1 MVFAW
6 LCYLES
12 LTDRNFSIGVEAI
25 AHVASP
31 TFPDTDD
38 PLRDIIQKAINGTL
52 SVLHSAA
59 KYGKN
64 VKHIVVTSSV
74 VSVISSSNPAEYVH
88 TDKDWNDQAIIAVK
102 RCIENGQPVPH
113 MMAYGAS
120 KAVAERA
127 IWKFKKENKPH
138 FKISTILPSVVF
150 GPLLPPPTEISDI
163 QQTTSKFAIDYYTGE
178 NQDASFVFGSGNWVS
193 VKDVAEAHVKA
204 AEGGAA
210 TDGKR
215 YILSNGA
222 YSFQEVIDIFRK
234 HHPERNNI
242 IVEGIPG
249 NYAAPTRTID
259 GSKAAKELGII
270 YQDLESTMVDTVDS
284 LKNVYPN

>member
-1 MVFAW
+1 M
-6 LCYLES
+6 
-12 LTDRNFSIGVEAI
+12 
-25 AHVASP
+25 
-31 TFPDTDD
+31 
-38 PLRDIIQKAINGTL
+38 
-52 SVLHSAA
+52 
-59 KYGKN
+59 
-64 VKHIVVTSSV
+64 TSSV

-120 KAVAERA
+120 KAEAERA

-242 IVEGIPG
+242 IVEGIRG
-249 NYAAPTRTID
+249 NYAAPSRNID
-259 GSKAAKELGII
+259 GSKAVKELGII